1 MKQLS
6 GFAGAVV
13 MLALLFGGGFA
24 RCALADEAPDPEQIQ
39 QGKRLFIS
47 HGCGWCH
54 EDGGR
59 RAGRCPQLMN
69 DPHDD
74 EFFINRIVGG
84 AQGRMPAFG
93 AILGAA
99 DIHALITYIR
109 SLKPEF

>member
-1 MKQLS
+1 
-6 GFAGAVV
+6 
-13 MLALLFGGGFA
+13 
-24 RCALADEAPDPEQIQ
+24 
-39 QGKRLFIS
+39 
-47 HGCGWCH
+47 
-54 EDGGR
+54 
-59 RAGRCPQLMN
+59 MN